1 MHAAID
7 AYHAMHPYGGIA
19 RYIHSLVGEM
29 AAQAPDDRFLLFA
42 NRFCEKGG
50 MWRPQAQN
58 VEAVTL
64 NAPRR
69 MMQWMWDHLDWPPVE
84 RWTGTIDVFHGTH
97 FVLPAVHRARTV
109 LTVHDLTW
117 LRHPDFFKDQTL
129 NERGYRHELPR
140 ALERA
145 DAVVAVSHA
154 TRNDLVELMNV
165 DAARVQVVHEGV
177 EAHFFVPEGD
187 PRIDAIR
194 RQYRLPDR
202 YLVFLVG
209 TPEPRK
215 NLLRTVQ
222 AVQLAAPGLTLVIIG
237 DREKLASLLGPL
249 AASVHLAGYVPDDVL
264 PLMLAGAEAALYP
277 SLYEG
282 FGLPVLEAMAAGT
295 PVITSNISACPEV
308 AGDAG
313 LCVDPYDIEAM
324 ADAVRRLVED
334 EALRLRMRG
343 AGRKRA
349 AELTW
354 DRAAERM
361 LRLYHSLV

>member
-1 MHAAID
+1 MNIAID
-7 AYHAMHPYGGIA
+7 AYHALQPHGGIA
-19 RYIHSLVGEM
+19 RYIRGLADALTRRGS
-29 AAQAPDDRFLLFA
+29 DDHFVLFA
-42 NRFCEKGG
+42 NRFREAGEL
-50 MWRPQAQN
+50 WRPGTGDIES
-58 VEAVTL
+58 VIL

-84 RWTGTIDVFHGTH
+84 RWTGAIDVFHGTH

-109 LTVHDLTW
+109 LTVHDLAW
-117 LRHPDFFKDQTL
+117 LRHPDFFTDQAL

-140 ALERA
+140 ALARA

-177 EAHFFVPEGD
+177 ETHFFVPEGD
-187 PRIDAIR
+187 DRIDTVR
-194 RQYRLPDR
+194 RQYHLPDR

-222 AVQLAAPGLTLVIIG
+222 AVQLGAPGLALVIIG
-237 DREKLASLLGPL
+237 DREKLASMLGPL
-249 AASVHLAGYVPDDVL
+249 AASVHLAGYAPDDVL
-264 PLMLAGAEAALYP
+264 PLILAGAEAALYP

-313 LCVDPYDIEAM
+313 LCVDPYDVEAM

-334 EALRLRMRG
+334 DALHLRMRG
-343 AGRKRA
+343 AGRNRA

-361 LRLYHSLV
+361 LRLYHSLA